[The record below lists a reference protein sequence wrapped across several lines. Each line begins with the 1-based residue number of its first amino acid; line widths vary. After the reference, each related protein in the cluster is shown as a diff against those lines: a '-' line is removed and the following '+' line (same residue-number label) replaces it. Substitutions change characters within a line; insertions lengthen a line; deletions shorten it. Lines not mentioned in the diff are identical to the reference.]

1 MITTVVGSYPSKA
14 QEPQTITEKLKNI
27 LGSYDPYKL
36 AIKDAVYA
44 QLNAGIDIISDGQVR
59 GDMIEIFAK
68 DLPGM
73 VIEDNTCKIKNQI
86 RPSPKSIGA
95 TDLKYANKLL
105 EDFLKESNLSPEEKE
120 KKGVKGIITGP
131 STMVFSSRFDGFY
144 SMKQKDKAIID
155 MANAL
160 KEEAKTLEEAGAK
173 YIQLD
178 EPFLSTGM
186 VNLNT
191 AKKAINIISNEIK
204 IPVAMHVC
212 GDISNVLD
220 QLLKFKVD
228 IIDLEF
234 AGIKSNLEILENQ
247 KSLNNKK
254 IGFGSIDT
262 KKEIAEPID
271 EIKTLIKKGVDI
283 LGHENMI
290 IDPDC
295 GMKTLNP
302 DVAKLKLKNMV
313 EATKI
318 F

>member
-14 QEPQTITEKLKNI
+14 QEPQKITDKLKNI
-27 LGSYDPYKL
+27 FGAYDPYKI
-36 AIKDAVYA
+36 AIKNAVYA

-86 RPSPKSIGA
+86 RPAPKTISGN
-95 TDLKYANKLL
+95 DLKYANKLL
-105 EDFLKESNLSPEEKE
+105 NNFIKESNLSPEEKA

-131 STMVFSSRFDGFY
+131 STMVFSSRLDGFY

-160 KEEAKTLEEAGAK
+160 KQEAKTLEESGAK

-191 AKKAINIISNEIK
+191 AKKAINIISKDIK

-220 QLLKFKVD
+220 QLLKFNVD
-228 IIDLEF
+228 ILDLEF
-234 AGIKSNLEILENQ
+234 AGIENNLNILKNQ
-247 KSLNNKK
+247 KSLHNKK
-254 IGFGSIDT
+254 IGFGSVDT
-262 KKEIAEPID
+262 KKDSAESID
-271 EIKTLIKKGVDI
+271 EIKKLIDKGIKI
-283 LGHENMI
+283 LGSENMI

-302 DVAKLKLKNMV
+302 NIAQLKLKNMV
-313 EATKI
+313 ESTKI

>member
-1 MITTVVGSYPSKA
+1 MITTVVGSYPAKA
-14 QEPQTITEKLKNI
+14 QKPHTITDKLKNTF
-27 LGSYDPYKL
+27 GVYDPYKI

-86 RPSPKSIGA
+86 RPAPKSISGN
-95 TDLKYANKLL
+95 DLKYTKKLL
-105 EDFLKESNLSPEEKE
+105 DDFFKESNLSSEEKE

-131 STMVFSSRFDGFY
+131 STMVFSSRLDGFY
-144 SMKQKDKAIID
+144 SMKQKDKAILD

-212 GDISNVLD
+212 GDISNVLG

-234 AGIKSNLEILENQ
+234 AGIESNLEILENQ
-247 KSLNNKK
+247 NSLNNKK

-262 KKEIAEPID
+262 KRESAESID
-271 EIKTLIKKGVDI
+271 EVKTLIQKGVDI
-283 LGHENMI
+283 LGPENMI

-302 DVAKLKLKNMV
+302 ETAKLKLKNMV
-313 EATKI
+313 EAAKI

>member
-1 MITTVVGSYPSKA
+1 MITTVVGSYPSKP
-14 QEPQTITEKLKNI
+14 QKPQTIVEKLKNVI
-27 LGSYDPYKL
+27 GTYDPYKSS
-36 AIKDAVYA
+36 IKESILA
-44 QLNAGIDIISDGQVR
+44 QLHAGVDIISDGQVR

-73 VIEDNTCKIKNQI
+73 IIEDNTCKIKNQI
-86 RPSPKSIGA
+86 RPAPQTIGGN
-95 TDLKYANKLL
+95 DLKYANKIL
-105 EDFLKESNLSPEEKE
+105 ENFLKESKITEEEKE

-131 STMVFSSRFDGFY
+131 STMVFSSRIDGFY
-144 SMKQKDKAIID
+144 SMKDKDKAIID

-160 KEEAKTLEEAGAK
+160 KKESKTLEEAGAK

-191 AKKAINIISNEIK
+191 AKKAINIISKDIK

-220 QLLKFKVD
+220 QLLKFNVD
-228 IIDLEF
+228 ILDLEF
-234 AGIKSNLEILENQ
+234 AGIETNLNILENQ
-247 KSLNNKK
+247 KSINNKK
-254 IGFGSIDT
+254 IGFGSVDT
-262 KKEIAEPID
+262 KKETAESI
-271 EIKTLIKKGVDI
+271 EHIKTLIQRGIDI
-283 LGHENMI
+283 IGSENMI

-295 GMKTLNP
+295 GMKTLKP
-302 DVAKLKLKNMV
+302 EIAQLKLKNMV
-313 EATKI
+313 EAVKN

>member
-14 QEPQTITEKLKNI
+14 QDPKTITDKVKNVF
-27 LGSYDPYKL
+27 GAYDYYKI
-36 AIKDAVYA
+36 AIKEAVYA

-86 RPSPKSIGA
+86 RSAPKSISGN
-95 TDLKYANKLL
+95 DLKYAKKLL
-105 EDFLKESNLSPEEKE
+105 DNFLKDSNLSPEEKT

-131 STMVFSSRFDGFY
+131 STMVFSSRLDGFY
-144 SMKQKDKAIID
+144 SMKQKDRAIID
-155 MANAL
+155 MAQAL
-160 KEEAKTLEEAGAK
+160 KQEAKSLEEFGAK

-186 VNLNT
+186 VNLKT
-191 AKKAINIISNEIK
+191 AKKAINIISEDIK

-220 QLLKFKVD
+220 QLLKFNVD

-234 AGIKSNLEILENQ
+234 AGIESNLNILENQ
-247 KSLNNKK
+247 KSLHNKK

-262 KKEIAEPID
+262 KKDSAESID
-271 EIKTLIKKGVDI
+271 NIKTLIQKGVDI
-283 LGHENMI
+283 LGPENMI

-302 DVAKLKLKNMV
+302 DIAQLKLKNMV